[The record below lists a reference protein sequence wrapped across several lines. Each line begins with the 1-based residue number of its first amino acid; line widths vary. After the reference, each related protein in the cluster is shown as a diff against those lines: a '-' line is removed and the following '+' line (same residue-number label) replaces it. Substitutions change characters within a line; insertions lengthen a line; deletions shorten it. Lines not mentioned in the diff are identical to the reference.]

1 LIGSLRQEE
10 VKLIFLNFR
19 LRYLPFSL
27 GKLVFHFH
35 QEHAQIVHTHGFT
48 PGVWGRVAA
57 WIARVPIIIAHEHGK
72 TLWKKRRHLLFER
85 FANRF
90 TDLRIAVSRDILE
103 RRQQL
108 EHTPAS
114 KMIVLSNGVDL
125 DQFQLGDPGRIA
137 RELGLESFEF
147 VIGTVGRLVEA
158 KAYHDL
164 IDAFARV
171 RQKMEKSCL
180 LFIGDGPLRSFLENY
195 ARDKNLTSVFFLGA
209 REHIPQ
215 LLCVLNVFVLT
226 SIREGLPVALLEAM
240 AAQVPV
246 VATAVGGIPEVLE
259 DGKNGFLVPPNS
271 PEKIAEIII
280 ELADNPKLRHVLVS
294 AAFATIRQNYT
305 IQKTAA
311 VIEQIYNHFA
321 LEKIYDSANSPHS
334 GKKDSRR
341 ENVGSK
347 AGFLPILSGYP
358 KRKQA
363 K

>member
-1 LIGSLRQEE
+1 M
-10 VKLIFLNFR
+10 KLIFLNFR
-19 LRYLPFSL
+19 LRYLPVSL
-27 GKLVFHFH
+27 GKLVFLLR
-35 QEHAQIVHTHGFT
+35 QENAQIVHTHGFT

-57 WIARVPIIIAHEHGK
+57 WLAGVPIIIAHEHGK
-72 TLWKKRRHLLFER
+72 TLWKKHHHLLFER

-125 DQFQLGDPGRIA
+125 DQFQPGDPARIA

-164 IDAFARV
+164 IDAFACV

-195 ARDKNLTSVFFLGA
+195 AREKNLTSVIFLGA
-209 REHIPQ
+209 REDIPQ
-215 LLCVLNVFVLT
+215 LLCALNVFVLT

-240 AAQVPV
+240 AARLPV

-271 PEKIAEIII
+271 PEKIAEKII
-280 ELADNPKLRHVLVS
+280 ELSQSQKLRDNLVS
-294 AAFATIRQNYT
+294 AAFGTIRQCYS
-305 IQKTAA
+305 IQKTTA
-311 VIEQIYNHFA
+311 VIEHIYNQLA
-321 LEKIYDSANSPHS
+321 LEKIFGSTNPHS
-334 GKKDSRR
+334 KK
-341 ENVGSK
+341 K
-347 AGFLPILSGYP
+347 ITLSG
-358 KRKQA
+358 RRIGDA
-363 K
+363 DRISADS